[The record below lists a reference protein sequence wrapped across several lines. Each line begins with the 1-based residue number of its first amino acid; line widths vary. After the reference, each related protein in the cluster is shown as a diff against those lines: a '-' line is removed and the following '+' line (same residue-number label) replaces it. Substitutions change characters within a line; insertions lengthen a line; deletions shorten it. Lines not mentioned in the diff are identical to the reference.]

1 MLAGILCGL
10 MTTTGV
16 VSLAVALA
24 GTTAPRRPG
33 PFQRWQALRARG
45 SAGERARRLALGAA
59 AAAVATGVWLA
70 SGVFVA
76 AAAAG
81 LAVVGVPWLLAPAKS
96 ATARIARLDAL
107 SEWTQRL
114 ADILR
119 LGKGLEQA
127 MIDSRAWAPEA
138 IAGPVAALSDRLR
151 FGVPPDQALR
161 TFADELA
168 DVTAD
173 KTVAALVL
181 SSQFSGPGLA
191 ASLEALAASTREEVA
206 TYRRIEADRA
216 KPRTTVR
223 WMVAIT
229 LTVFAAGL
237 LNPGYTAPYA
247 TPLGQLVLA
256 VVVCAFTGV
265 LAWMRSMAAHRPVPR
280 FLVQDPRSV
289 VTSASR
295 PETAGSGG
303 GAE

>member
-1 MLAGILCGL
+1 MLAGLLCGL

-33 PFQRWQALRARG
+33 PLRRWRALRARG
-45 SAGERARRLALGAA
+45 SAGERARRRALA
-59 AAAVATGVWLA
+59 AAAVAVAVGMWLV

-81 LAVVGVPWLLAPAKS
+81 CAVVGVPWLLAPTKS
-96 ATARIARLDAL
+96 AAARIERLEAL

-114 ADILR
+114 ADVLR

-127 MIDSRAWAPEA
+127 MIDSRTWAPEA

-151 FGVPPDQALR
+151 FGVRPTEAL
-161 TFADELA
+161 TAFADELA

-173 KTVAALVL
+173 KVVAALLL
-181 SSQFSGPGLA
+181 STRSSGPGLT

-206 TYRRIEADRA
+206 KHRHIEADRA

-223 WMVAIT
+223 WMVVIT
-229 LTVFAAGL
+229 LGVFAAGL
-237 LNPGYTAPYA
+237 LTPGYTAPYA

-256 VVVCAFTGV
+256 VVVCAFAGV
-265 LAWMRSMAAHRPVPR
+265 LAWMRSMAEHRPVPR

-289 VTSASR
+289 VTPIPQ
-295 PETAGSGG
+295 PEPTPAGGD
-303 GAE
+303 AQ